1 MISVII
7 PTRNRADLLK
17 ACLDSIVNQELPVGR
32 FEVLIIDN
40 GSTDHTCDIS
50 QPFVESAANVRYF
63 LEPELGLHAGRHRG
77 MHEAL
82 GDILVFVDDDIEAKP
97 GWLAAISDSFNDPEV
112 TMVGGNNLPMF
123 LETPP
128 AWLERMWSQSS
139 YDRGHALGHLSIL
152 ELSGPARVIDPGY
165 IWGCN
170 FSIRKS
176 VLVDAGGFHPDG
188 MPQECLQ
195 FRGDGETHVSR
206 YVKQHKLRCWYHPDA
221 TVFHKVPKNR
231 MTYEYFRKRGFA
243 QGISDSFT
251 ELREQSSS
259 DKGNTKK
266 LNFNPVKRIL
276 KWLKRMIPADAGIQR
291 AHEEFESGYA
301 EGYQFHQNA
310 YQNDMFFQAESVNLF
325 KNLPVMADSIKSRLI

>member
-1 MISVII
+1 MLS
-7 PTRNRADLLK
+7 A
-17 ACLDSIVNQELPVGR
+17 ACRSIQKQEFDPSQ
-32 FEVLIIDN
+32 FEILIIDN
-40 GSTDHTCDIS
+40 GSHDDTE
-50 QPFVESAANVRYF
+50 FVSRRLVKSSIKTSYHLAV
-63 LEPELGLHAGRHRG
+63 EPGLHVGRHKG
-77 MHEAL
+77 MRKAQ

-112 TMVGGNNLPMF
+112 SMVGGNNLPMF
-123 LETPP
+123 LESPP

-139 YDRGHALGHLSIL
+139 YDGGHALGHLSIL
-152 ELSGPARVIDPGY
+152 ELSGPAREIDPGY

-176 VLVDAGGFHPDG
+176 VLMDAGGFHPDG

-206 YVKQHKLRCWYHPDA
+206 YVKQHNLRCWYHPDA

-251 ELREQSSS
+251 ELREQSPS

-266 LNFNPVKRIL
+266 LNFSPVKRVL

-310 YQNDMFFQAESVNLF
+310 YQNDMEVREWVHREHFLYQNDMEVREWVHREHFFKAE
-325 KNLPVMADSIKSRLI
+325 